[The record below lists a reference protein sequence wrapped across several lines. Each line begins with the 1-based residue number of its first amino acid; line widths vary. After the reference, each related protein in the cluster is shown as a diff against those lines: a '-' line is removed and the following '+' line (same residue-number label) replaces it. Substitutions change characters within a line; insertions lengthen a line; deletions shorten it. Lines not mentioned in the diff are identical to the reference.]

1 MVASLLQSVF
11 DLTTRGY
18 IECCGYAMLAGEGET
33 AASDLDDI
41 LDGFSRIMTSRAKD
55 RKA

>member
-11 DLTTRGY
+11 DITTRGY
-18 IECCGYAMLAGEGET
+18 IECCGCAMLAGEGET
-33 AASDLDDI
+33 AADDLDDI
-41 LDGFSRIMTSRAKD
+41 LDGFPRIMTSCARD